1 MLRLWR
7 DRLSLAIAPD
17 RIVLVRSSGGLRPQL
32 IAKVI
37 VPVPGAQAGWKPAL
51 DTLEKTLKSDR
62 QWQNANASVVLSNS
76 FVRYQLVPWSD
87 EINGP
92 EERTAYVRQ
101 SFTQVYGEAAA
112 EWLYTVSDV
121 ARGAAWLA
129 CAMDQDLM
137 TQLEVAVTQADLKL
151 VSVAPH
157 IMPAF
162 NSARRALK
170 NKDCWFVQVEKDKLL
185 LALITGGHWQTI
197 SSRQIAGEH
206 WQQELP
212 LLLDREWRLNGMR
225 QVSRVVVISAP
236 EANQA
241 ALDGAGKWVFHWL
254 RPALRYGLAVR
265 ADAPYAMAVGA

>member
-212 LLLDREWRLNGMR
+212 LLLDREWRLKGMR